1 MSYHF
6 KEGPDAKLA
15 RLSSGDCDAR
25 LMDMISLV
33 PLQVLEDF
41 RSVCWKG
48 LLGEGRPLSSSAFFM
63 GTFAFAQPVRLQRLY
78 WSM

>member
-6 KEGPDAKLA
+6 KEGPEAKLA

-25 LMDMISLV
+25 LIV